1 MIVKEGGLCAKN
13 EDPKVE
19 AIPLFNYQNGT
30 TIYDTLHS
38 KADRVNITS
47 KYNSVS
53 QGFRLLESLQHNK
66 IDLDLIFSD
75 EVF

>member
-30 TIYDTLHS
+30 TIYDTLL
-38 KADRVNITS
+38 AP
-47 KYNSVS
+47 
-53 QGFRLLESLQHNK
+53 SLQSYANM
-66 IDLDLIFSD
+66 LTSLF
-75 EVF
+75 ENE